1 MTTPPLILASASPR
15 RSELLRQIGLDFEV
29 RISLAEE
36 QITPPEHHSEVYA
49 RTLASHKAAD
59 IANLITEGV
68 VIGADTIVVLG
79 EAILNKPTDDAD
91 ALRMLTLLQGRTHQ
105 VITGVAVLEVRD
117 GVVRSSQVEHVSTD
131 VTMRPASGEELGAYV
146 ATGEPRD
153 KAGAYAIQG
162 RGSVFIS
169 GIVGDYFNVVG
180 LPIFTVAGMLAA
192 VGIRTL

>member
-1 MTTPPLILASASPR
+1 MMKRPLILASASPR

-36 QITPPEHHSEVYA
+36 TVSPPEHHPEAYV
-49 RTLASHKAAD
+49 RTLALHKAEDVAQSVTD
-59 IANLITEGV
+59 GV
-68 VIGADTIVVLG
+68 VIGADTIVVLD
-79 EAILNKPTDDAD
+79 EMILNKPADDAD

-105 VITGVAVLEVRD
+105 VITGVAVLSVQDGEVLRH
-117 GVVRSSQVEHVSTD
+117 QVAHVSTD
-131 VTMRPASGEELGAYV
+131 VTMRQASEEELRAYV

-162 RGSVFIS
+162 RGSVLIS

-180 LPIFTVAGMLAA
+180 LPIFTVAGMLAE
-192 VGIRTL
+192 VGIRTI